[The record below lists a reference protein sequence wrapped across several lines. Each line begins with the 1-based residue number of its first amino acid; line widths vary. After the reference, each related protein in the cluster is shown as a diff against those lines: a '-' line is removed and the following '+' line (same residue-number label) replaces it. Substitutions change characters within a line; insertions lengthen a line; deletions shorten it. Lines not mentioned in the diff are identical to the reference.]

1 MGEGGNKSHRLPL
14 SFPKRVCWGESRERE
29 KPLGKF
35 LAAYAK
41 SSIFPPPLAAYAGRS
56 VPQWQK
62 NGFFARGRSEAGRR
76 GGEGTP
82 YSNAVAA
89 AEWDRANPSP
99 TNRLHFGMR
108 VSLPPLP
115 ATDCSSPP
123 PFSLAQSDHLKNLSG
138 GEGGRVFSPASLLP
152 RLHLSPSGCLSTS
165 IRLYS
170 TLEEEGGR
178 RGGLVITN

>member
-14 SFPKRVCWGESRERE
+14 SFPKRAGWGESRERE

-35 LAAYAK
+35 LAACAK
-41 SSIFPPPLAAYAGRS
+41 SSIFPPPPLGRVRGS
-56 VPQWQK
+56 VGTTVAEK
-62 NGFFARGRSEAGRR
+62 RFFARGRSGKR

-115 ATDCSSPP
+115 ATDCSSP